1 MTVADAV
8 ISLEGEDHVALL
20 PDWAS
25 FGPDVDVVLTR
36 EGDVITI
43 WPKTDARSECG
54 DPKVIRSS

>member
-1 MTVADAV
+1 MPVADAI
-8 ISLEGEDHVALL
+8 ISLEGEDEVVLL

-43 WPKTDARSECG
+43 RPKTEKSESG
-54 DPKVIRSS
+54 DPTVIRSS